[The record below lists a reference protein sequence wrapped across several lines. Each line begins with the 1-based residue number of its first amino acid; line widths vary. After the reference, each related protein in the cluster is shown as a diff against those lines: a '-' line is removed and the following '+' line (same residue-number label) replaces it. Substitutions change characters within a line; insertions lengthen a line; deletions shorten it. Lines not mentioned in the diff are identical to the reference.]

1 MPTVADIIVRRLVEA
16 GVRTLVGMPGG
27 GSNLDLV
34 EAAGRA
40 GLPFVLSHTETAGA
54 LIACAQAELSGKPGA
69 CIATIGPGAAS
80 LVNGA
85 AHASLDRVPLML
97 LTDAMP
103 AAGRELH
110 QHQRVDHAALFA
122 PLTKGSV
129 TLDALVAD
137 EQITDALALASAQPS
152 GPVHIDL
159 APDVSRLA
167 VRSIANQILHP
178 LEDKDSPELEA
189 GIRDLLSSARR
200 PIVIAGL
207 GVRDLRDAA
216 ALRAMCERHGLPA
229 LVTYKAKG
237 VIPDEHPLFA
247 GVFTLGALERPVVE
261 SADLIIGVGLDPV
274 EFLPRAWDYRA
285 PVISLS
291 RWDYDKSQMPIAA
304 SIIGDLAD
312 SLGAIGAELTSS
324 TEWKAEEIRGH
335 ALRQRDAMRIA
346 TPGGWA
352 PSSAVETVARVL
364 GPEMQ
369 VTVDAGAHMF
379 PIMALWPA
387 RRPHQ
392 VLISNGLSTMGFA
405 LPSAIGAALLDR
417 TQRVVALTGDGG
429 LLMCLAELGTAAR
442 ERLKV
447 LTVVFNDRS
456 LSLIRIKQ
464 EKMGYAPAGMSLDG
478 VDWLAAAK
486 TFGVPAWQVKNDAE
500 MTRALAEA
508 MAIDGPALIEAVI
521 DPASYPETMRAL
533 RG

>member
-1 MPTVADIIVRRLVEA
+1 MPTVADLIVRRLVEA

-34 EAAGRA
+34 DAAGRA

-54 LIACAQAELSGKPGA
+54 LIASAQAELTSRPGA
-69 CIATIGPGAAS
+69 CLATIGPGVAS
-80 LVNGA
+80 MVNGA

-103 AAGRELH
+103 AAGRDVH
-110 QHQRVDHAALFA
+110 HHQRIDHAALFA
-122 PLTKGSV
+122 PVTKGSA
-129 TLDALVAD
+129 TIDAAQAD
-137 EQITDALALASAQPS
+137 EQIIHALSLARAEPP

-159 APDVSRLA
+159 APDASRKPETMSDARGGSEPGSEVAINLDAARALLA
-167 VRSIANQILHP
+167 A
-178 LEDKDSPELEA
+178 
-189 GIRDLLSSARR
+189 ARR

-207 GVRDLRDAA
+207 GVRDMRDAQ
-216 ALRAMCERHGLPA
+216 ALRTLCEKHGIPA

-237 VIPDEHPLFA
+237 VIPDVHPLFA

-285 PVISLS
+285 PVVSLS
-291 RWDYDKSQMPIAA
+291 RWEYGKSQMPIAA
-304 SIIGDLAD
+304 SVIGDLAD
-312 SLGAIGAELTSS
+312 SLGALVEALAPHTD
-324 TEWKAEEIRGH
+324 WKPDAIRAH

-346 TPGGWA
+346 RPGGWA
-352 PSSAVETVARVL
+352 PSSVVETAARVL
-364 GPEMQ
+364 GAEIQ

-392 VLISNGLSTMGFA
+392 ILISNGLSTMGFA

-417 TQRVVALTGDGG
+417 TKRVVALTGDGG

-442 ERLKV
+442 ERLNVITV
-447 LTVVFNDRS
+447 LFNDRS

-464 EKMGYAPAGMSLDG
+464 EKMGYAPVGMSLDG

-486 TFGVPAWQVKNDAE
+486 TFGVPAWRARDDDE
-500 MTRALAEA
+500 MSRALGEA
-508 MAIDGPALIEAVI
+508 MTIEGPALVEAVI
-521 DPASYPETMRAL
+521 DSSSYPETMRVL